1 MKTFSLLAGLAF
13 LLSGCVSTKLEVKP
27 EEQIVGVWHLKDYGI
42 GNYEYSQLGFTSNG
56 RKCVVSISMN
66 GDGIPEVDYYD
77 NTWKINNGVLETT
90 VGDSPS
96 SSLPKGYLIK
106 DHIKVLNDNELVLKM
121 ESDYGFDSPLEKHQ
135 KLHGVKPER
144 ICQLVENYAR
154 SLGRNN
160 A

>member
-1 MKTFSLLAGLAF
+1 MKYLSLLVGAVI
-13 LLSGCVSTKLEVKP
+13 LLTGCASTKVEVKP
-27 EEQIVGVWHLKDYGI
+27 EEQIVGVWHLKDYGT
-42 GNYEYSQLGFTSNG
+42 GNYEYSQLGFTAGG
-56 RKCVVSISMN
+56 RKCVVSVSMN
-66 GDGIPEVDYYD
+66 GSGFPEIDYYD

-106 DHIKVLNDNELVLKM
+106 DHIKVLNQDELVVQM
-121 ESDYGFDSPLEKHQ
+121 ESFGAPLEKHQ
-135 KLHGVKPER
+135 KLHGVQPER

-154 SLGRNN
+154 LIKRNN

>member
-1 MKTFSLLAGLAF
+1 MKYCSLLAGLAIV
-13 LLSGCVSTKLEVKP
+13 LSGCASTEVEVKP
-27 EEQIVGVWHLKDYGI
+27 EDQIVGVWHLKDYGS

-56 RKCVVSISMN
+56 RKCVVSVSMN
-66 GDGIPEVDYYD
+66 GNGIPMLDYYD
-77 NTWKINNGVLETT
+77 NTWKINNGVLEST

-106 DHIKVLNDNELVLKM
+106 DNIKTLSNNELVVQM
-121 ESDYGFDSPLEKHQ
+121 EGYGAPLEKHQ

-154 SLGRNN
+154 SLKRNN
-160 A
+160 T

>member
-1 MKTFSLLAGLAF
+1 VKYCSLLAGLTIV
-13 LLSGCVSTKLEVKP
+13 LSGCASTEVEVKP
-27 EEQIVGVWHLKDYGI
+27 EDQIVGVWHLKDYGS

-56 RKCVVSISMN
+56 RKCVVSVSMN
-66 GDGIPEVDYYD
+66 GNGIPMLDYYD
-77 NTWKINNGVLETT
+77 NTWKINNGVLEST

-106 DHIKVLNDNELVLKM
+106 DNIKTLSNNELVVQM
-121 ESDYGFDSPLEKHQ
+121 EGYGAPLEKHQ

-154 SLGRNN
+154 SLKRNN
-160 A
+160 T

>member
-1 MKTFSLLAGLAF
+1 MKYCSLLAGVAIV
-13 LLSGCVSTKLEVKP
+13 LSGCASTEIKVTP
-27 EEQIVGVWHLKDYGI
+27 EDQIVGVWHLKDYDS

-66 GDGIPEVDYYD
+66 GNGIPMLDYYD
-77 NTWKINNGVLETT
+77 NTWKINNGVLEST

-106 DHIKVLNDNELVLKM
+106 DNIKQLNTNELVVQM
-121 ESDYGFDSPLEKHQ
+121 DGYGAPIEKHQ
-135 KLHGVKPER
+135 KLHGVNPER

-154 SLGRNN
+154 SLKRNN
-160 A
+160 T

>member
-1 MKTFSLLAGLAF
+1 MRVFSLLTGVVF
-13 LLSGCVSTKLEVKP
+13 LLSGCASTKVEVKP
-27 EEQIVGVWHLKDYGI
+27 EEQIVGVWHLKDYGS
-42 GNYEYSQLGFTSNG
+42 GSYEYSQLGFTPNG

-66 GDGIPEVDYYD
+66 GNGIPMVDYYD
-77 NTWKINNGVLETT
+77 NTWEINNGVLEST
-90 VGDSPS
+90 VGNSPS

-106 DHIKVLNDNELVLKM
+106 DHIKLLNQDELIVKM
-121 ESDYGFDSPLEKHQ
+121 ESSYGFDSPLEKHQ

-154 SLGRNN
+154 SLKRNN